1 MSQLQVVVED
11 EAWLIDKALYGFT
24 RGTVLCMSHTLMWM
38 SVRRQ
43 REMEET
49 LYRPTSVK
57 ATPWL
62 GDGFNEEGSRSSIIL
77 KMKKKQLP

>member
-38 SVRRQ
+38 SIRRQ
-43 REMEET
+43 RE
-49 LYRPTSVK
+49 RPWK
-57 ATPWL
+57 RQYI
-62 GDGFNEEGSRSSIIL
+62 D
-77 KMKKKQLP
+77 QLR